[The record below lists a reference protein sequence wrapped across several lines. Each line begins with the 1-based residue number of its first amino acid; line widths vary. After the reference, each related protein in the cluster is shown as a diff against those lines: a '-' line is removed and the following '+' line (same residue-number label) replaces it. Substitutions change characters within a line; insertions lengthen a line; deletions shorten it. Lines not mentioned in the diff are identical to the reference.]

1 MKRVMVTAV
10 GLLFALSATLAKN
23 PHCTFRVHTEA
34 NANDGSVFATP
45 FHSPFSNRDVFIE
58 KTAWISEREVAGFY
72 PYQARDGSYGVLL
85 QLDDHGKIVLD
96 TLSVEHRG
104 SFLFIFVNGRPLTE
118 LQVDRRVSDGRIYLS
133 SGLTAID
140 IQLMSKD
147 WKLLGKRKK

>member
-1 MKRVMVTAV
+1 MKIVMVAAV
-10 GLLFALSATLAKN
+10 SLLFALSAAMAKQR
-23 PHCTFRVHTEA
+23 HCTFRLHTEA

-45 FHSPFSNRDVFIE
+45 FHSPFSNRDVFIQ
-58 KTAWISEREVAGFY
+58 KTAWISERDVAGFY
-72 PYQARDGSYGVLL
+72 PYHARDGSYGVLL

-96 TLSVEHRG
+96 TLSVERRG

-118 LQVDRRVSDGRIYLS
+118 LQVDRRVADGKIYLS
-133 SGLTAID
+133 SGLTATD